1 MCKSWLIRTGI
12 MTSIVVMG
20 LCHVLAPGLAFSQ
33 TSGYY
38 SDDLEAYAGASG
50 AYSGGGSG
58 ALTDIAA
65 IRASPAIIALQDDYR
80 IGASYHWP
88 AYGRSFY
95 QVGVVDG
102 TSPIKAG
109 VLYTAPRDR
118 IYDDES
124 LDNPSLLMQSTSYL
138 QDMLWGMK
146 TIHKVNLSL
155 AQAFGRVAVG
165 ITGAYIDGM
174 KRPYRSFKL
183 TQATGITIGFGVAA
197 QLPSDLTVA
206 ASVENLNN
214 RNLVDL
220 APTIYRL
227 GFSGFAYKSI
237 LSVHGDYL
245 RRERVRSEW
254 TLIKPK
260 TARDQ
265 AHWQSLFEQRPS
277 LSAYEHS
284 LVGGIALTLE
294 NTFKLMGSYRHEIGS
309 NGLNRQGLSGGISI
323 ISGIYEITYTI
334 KQTHRQH
341 RGLHQTASLNFSFDL
356 GSSDYQPSP

>member
-1 MCKSWLIRTGI
+1 MCSSLPIHTGI
-12 MTSIVVMG
+12 MTSIIIG
-20 LCHVLAPGLAFSQ
+20 LYHLLTPYPAFSQ

-38 SDDLEAYAGASG
+38 SDDLEAYGGASG
-50 AYSGGGSG
+50 AYSGGGTG
-58 ALTDIAA
+58 AATNIEA
-65 IRASPAIIALQDDYR
+65 IRTSPALIALQDDYR
-80 IGASYHWP
+80 IGGSYHWP

-118 IYDDES
+118 IYDDDPLE
-124 LDNPSLLMQSTSYL
+124 NPSLRVQSTTDL
-138 QDMLWGMK
+138 QDLLWGMS
-146 TIHKVNLSL
+146 TIQKVNLSL
-155 AQAFGRVAVG
+155 AQAFGKVAVG

-183 TQATGITIGFGVAA
+183 AQTTGVTIGFGLAA
-197 QLPSDLTVA
+197 QLPAGLTMA
-206 ASVENLNN
+206 AAVENLNN
-214 RNLVDL
+214 QDLVDL

-227 GFSGFAYKSI
+227 GISGFAYKDI
-237 LSVHGDYL
+237 ARLHGDYL

-265 AHWQSLFEQRPS
+265 PQWQSLFEQRPS

-284 LVGGIALTLE
+284 FVGGIELTLE
-294 NTFKLMGSYRHEIGS
+294 NTLKLIGSYRHEIGTH
-309 NGLNRQGLSGGISI
+309 GLDRQGFSGGIAI

-334 KQTHRQH
+334 KQAHRQH
-341 RGLHQTASLNFSFDL
+341 QRLHQTASLNFSFDL